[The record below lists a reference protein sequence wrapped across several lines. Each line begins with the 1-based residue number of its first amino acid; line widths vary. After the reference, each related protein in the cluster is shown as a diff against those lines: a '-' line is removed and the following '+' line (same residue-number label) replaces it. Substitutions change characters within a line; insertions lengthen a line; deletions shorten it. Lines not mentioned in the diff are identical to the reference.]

1 MDPPH
6 RQTATNLNRA
16 FASGALT
23 AVQIARDFLDRIREV
38 DPKVKAFLYLDEND
52 FLTQAEAL
60 DRKRARGESTGP
72 LAGVPVALKDNIS
85 QRGVPVTCGSR
96 ILEPY
101 IAPYDAHVVEAMQGA
116 DALCL
121 GRTNM
126 DEFGM
131 GSSTETSARFPTRNP
146 WDLGRVPGGSS
157 GGSAAAVAARMVP
170 LALGSDTGGS
180 VRQPAAFCGI
190 FGLKP
195 TYGRV
200 SRYGLVSYG
209 SSLDQIGPLA
219 RNPEDL
225 ARLLGVIAG
234 QDRRDSTASSRPVQ
248 DYAAATGGDIQG
260 LKLGRVG
267 AWFGQGVESEVR
279 ACVNQGIRDL
289 ERLGA
294 TVREIHLPHA
304 RHSIPAYYLI
314 AASEASSN
322 LARFDGVRYGRRTP
336 CPDSL
341 RDLYCMSRGEG
352 FGPEV
357 VKRIVLGTFAL
368 SAGYQEAYYRKAQ
381 QVRTLIRREIEA
393 ALREVD
399 VLVCP
404 TSPVAAFA
412 LDTFIQDPLAL
423 YLNDV
428 LTVTANLAGI
438 PGLSLPCG
446 FTSGGLPVGLQ
457 VMGRPYEESV
467 LLRLAG
473 AHARATDHHRK
484 APSP

>member
-1 MDPPH
+1 MVPPH
-6 RQTATNLNRA
+6 LQTASDLNQA
-16 FASGALT
+16 FTAGTLS
-23 AVQIARDFLDRIREV
+23 AVQIARDFLGRIRAV
-38 DPKVKAFLYLDEND
+38 DPKVKAFLHLDEAD
-52 FLTQAEAL
+52 FLAQAEAL
-60 DRKRARGESTGP
+60 DRKLARGESTGS

-101 IAPYDAHVVEAMQGA
+101 IAPFDAHVVEAMRRA
-116 DALCL
+116 DALLL

-131 GSSTETSARFPTRNP
+131 GSSTETSAYFPTRNP
-146 WDLGRVPGGSS
+146 WDLDRVPGGSS
-157 GGSAAAVAARMVP
+157 GGSAAAVAARMTP

-180 VRQPAAFCGI
+180 VRQPAALCGI

-200 SRYGLVSYG
+200 SRYGLVAYG
-209 SSLDQIGPLA
+209 SSLDQIGPFA

-225 ARLLGVIAG
+225 ARLLEVISG
-234 QDRRDSTASSRPVQ
+234 QDRRDSTASSRPLE
-248 DYAAATGGDIQG
+248 DYTASARVDIRG
-260 LKLGRVG
+260 LKLGRVVE
-267 AWFGQGVESEVR
+267 WFEPGLDPEVR
-279 ACVNQGIRDL
+279 TCVDQGIREL
-289 ERLGA
+289 QRLGA
-294 TVREIHLPHA
+294 SLHEIRLPHA
-304 RHSIPAYYLI
+304 PYCIPAYYLI
-314 AASEASSN
+314 ATSEASSN
-322 LARFDGVRYGRRTP
+322 LARFDGVRFGRRALD
-336 CPDSL
+336 PDSL
-341 RDLYCMSRGEG
+341 LDLFGRSRSEG
-352 FGPEV
+352 FGHEV
-357 VKRIVLGTFAL
+357 MKRIVLGTFAL
-368 SAGYQEAYYRKAQ
+368 SAGYHEAYYRKAQ

-393 ALREVD
+393 ALQEVD

-446 FTSGGLPVGLQ
+446 FTSEGLPVGLQ
-457 VMGRPYEESV
+457 VMARPFEESV
-467 LLRLAG
+467 LLRVAG
-473 AHARATDHHRK
+473 AHARATDHHLRE
-484 APSP
+484 PSP